1 MGLMTTLRERMTI
14 VLWLLLF
21 FFLLSMSIGGL
32 VGGANIIDQIVGRVD
47 PNRVI
52 AQINGQDISPDYF
65 NNLVNQQIDQARSS
79 GQQVNDMMYERARS
93 AAWDNLLQ
101 QVLVSAEIER
111 LELEATDEEVLYHL
125 RENPPQFLQS
135 NPTFQTDGTF
145 DPQKYLTALASPQG
159 DEWVPIENYMRT
171 THIPNF
177 KLTQYLNQ
185 NIIVTEDD
193 IRSEFIKKNT
203 KYTIDAIHVTHDKA
217 PKDKIE
223 PSEQE
228 LIDEYNSS
236 KSDFEHGELRNLSFV
251 TWRKIPSSQDSASTG
266 YLAKD
271 ILEKL
276 NSGENFADLANEYTQ
291 DPSGQG
297 KGGDL
302 GWFGKGQMVKPFEEA
317 AFKADK
323 DDIIG
328 PIESRFGSH
337 IINVR
342 DKKTENGKEQVLASH
357 ILLKTEA
364 SPTTL
369 SNLRRAATL
378 FAYDAQDSG
387 FTVAANSNNLT
398 IQSQKDLDRSA
409 SRLRGIGSLR
419 SGVRF
424 GFNNSVNSVSDVL
437 ENDQYYAVFHVDS
450 TIKSGH
456 TAFANVRSRLENKIK
471 REKQK
476 DISRDMIDEIVI
488 DLNANDQ
495 SLQDL
500 MEKNKRYDNIE
511 DETKTLSEG
520 FTSISRS
527 NFVIGAL
534 LNAKRDDLIGPVET
548 NRGWAL
554 IKINEISEFDSS
566 EYDVQKDALKNDLL
580 ARKRNQNM
588 QSWFDNL
595 KDNAEIVDNRNY
607 FY

>member
-52 AQINGQDISPDYF
+52 AQINGQDVSPDYF

-79 GQQVNDMMYERARS
+79 GQQVNDIMYERARS

-101 QVLVSAEIER
+101 QILVSSEIER
-111 LELEATDEEVLYHL
+111 LGLEATDEEVLYHL
-125 RENPPQFLQS
+125 RENPPQFLRS
-135 NPTFQTDGTF
+135 NPTFQTDGAF
-145 DPQKYLTALASPQG
+145 DPEKYLAALASPQA
-159 DEWVPIENYMRT
+159 DEWVPIENYMRS
-171 THIPNF
+171 THIPNY

-193 IRSEFIKKNT
+193 VRSEFIKKNT

-228 LIDEYNSS
+228 LIDEYNSN
-236 KSDFEHGELRNLSFV
+236 KSDFEHGDLRNLSFV
-251 TWRKIPSSQDSASTG
+251 TWKKIPSPQDSASNS
-266 YLAKD
+266 YLAED
-271 ILEKL
+271 ILDKLKAGEK
-276 NSGENFADLANEYTQ
+276 FADLANEYTQ

-302 GWFGKGQMVKPFEEA
+302 GWFGKGQMVKPFEDA
-317 AFKADK
+317 AFAADK
-323 DDIIG
+323 DDIVG

-342 DKKTENGKEQVLASH
+342 DKKTEDGKEQILASH
-357 ILLKTEA
+357 ILLKTEV

-369 SNLRRAATL
+369 SDLRRKATL

-387 FTVAANSNNLT
+387 FTVVANSNALT
-398 IQSQKDLDRSA
+398 IQSQNDLNRSA
-409 SRLRGIGSLR
+409 SRLRGVGSLR

-424 GFNNSVNSVSDVL
+424 GFNNPVNSISDVL

-456 TAFANVRSRLENKIK
+456 TAFATVRSRLENKVK

-476 DISRDMIDEIVI
+476 TISRDMIDEIVI

-511 DETKTLSEG
+511 DETKTISEG
-520 FTSISRS
+520 FTSIGRS
-527 NFVIGAL
+527 NFVTGAL
-534 LNAKRDDLIGPVET
+534 LNAKEDDLIGPLET
-548 NRGWAL
+548 NRGWTL
-554 IKINEISEFDSS
+554 IHVSEISEFDST
-566 EYDVQKDALKNDLL
+566 EYNVQKDALKSDILGK
-580 ARKRNQNM
+580 KRNQNM
-588 QSWFDNL
+588 QAWYDNL

>member
-52 AQINGQDISPDYF
+52 AQINGKDISPDYF

-101 QVLVSAEIER
+101 QVLVSAEIEK

-135 NPTFQTDGTF
+135 NPTFQTDGAF

-251 TWRKIPSSQDSASTG
+251 TWKIAS
-266 YLAKD
+266 
-271 ILEKL
+271 
-276 NSGENFADLANEYTQ
+276 
-291 DPSGQG
+291 
-297 KGGDL
+297 
-302 GWFGKGQMVKPFEEA
+302 
-317 AFKADK
+317 
-323 DDIIG
+323 
-328 PIESRFGSH
+328 
-337 IINVR
+337 
-342 DKKTENGKEQVLASH
+342 
-357 ILLKTEA
+357 
-364 SPTTL
+364 
-369 SNLRRAATL
+369 L
-378 FAYDAQDSG
+378 F
-387 FTVAANSNNLT
+387 
-398 IQSQKDLDRSA
+398 
-409 SRLRGIGSLR
+409 
-419 SGVRF
+419 
-424 GFNNSVNSVSDVL
+424 
-437 ENDQYYAVFHVDS
+437 
-450 TIKSGH
+450 
-456 TAFANVRSRLENKIK
+456 
-471 REKQK
+471 
-476 DISRDMIDEIVI
+476 M
-488 DLNANDQ
+488 
-495 SLQDL
+495 
-500 MEKNKRYDNIE
+500 
-511 DETKTLSEG
+511 
-520 FTSISRS
+520 
-527 NFVIGAL
+527 
-534 LNAKRDDLIGPVET
+534 
-548 NRGWAL
+548 
-554 IKINEISEFDSS
+554 
-566 EYDVQKDALKNDLL
+566 
-580 ARKRNQNM
+580 
-588 QSWFDNL
+588 
-595 KDNAEIVDNRNY
+595 
-607 FY
+607 